1 MTDIARDNGMIVF
14 LRKRDK
20 YAQPI
25 NLTYNQLK
33 TYPSACGGCLSIVST
48 LVILLWLSLQI
59 KNIVLYKYTATSNL
73 SLLE

>member
-14 LRKRDK
+14 LRKRDR

-33 TYPSACGGCLSIVST
+33 TYPSACGGCLSLVST
-48 LVILLWLSLQI
+48 CVLLLWLSLQI
-59 KNIVLYKYTATSNL
+59 KSIVMY
-73 SLLE
+73 